1 VTLRVLH
8 VVQPSGGG
16 APQVAGALARDQ
28 LARGWGVAVA
38 GRRQAAFDGLDVA
51 EWQAVRAPVPIEWR
65 ALARVIADTRPQ
77 LVHLHSAKAGLAGR
91 LAVRGRLPT
100 VFQPHGW
107 SWEAATGALRTAS
120 VGWERFAARWTDLCL
135 CVSEVERRHGETAGV
150 RGRYAVV
157 ANGVDLE
164 EFAPRS
170 RDEARARLGLPEG
183 PLVVCVG
190 RLSRQKGQDVLLD
203 AWPTVRQ
210 RVPDAR
216 LALVGDGPD
225 IEALRART
233 SDGVEFTGAR
243 DDVSVWFA
251 AADVVALPSRWEG
264 MSLAMLEAMA
274 CGRPLVMTDVAGAEV
289 AVGAIVPPEDPHAL
303 ADAVVDRLVDP
314 ARAEREGREARAVV
328 ERDHDLR
335 RVCDATALL
344 YEHVLSSRGSG
355 PP

>member
-1 VTLRVLH
+1 
-8 VVQPSGGG
+8 
-16 APQVAGALARDQ
+16 
-28 LARGWGVAVA
+28 
-38 GRRQAAFDGLDVA
+38 
-51 EWQAVRAPVPIEWR
+51 
-65 ALARVIADTRPQ
+65 
-77 LVHLHSAKAGLAGR
+77 
-91 LAVRGRLPT
+91 
-100 VFQPHGW
+100 
-107 SWEAATGALRTAS
+107 
-120 VGWERFAARWTDLCL
+120 
-135 CVSEVERRHGETAGV
+135 
-150 RGRYAVV
+150 
-157 ANGVDLE
+157 
-164 EFAPRS
+164 
-170 RDEARARLGLPEG
+170 
-183 PLVVCVG
+183 VG

-210 RVPDAR
+210 RVPGAR

-243 DDVSVWFA
+243 DEVSVWFA

-274 CGRPLVMTDVAGAEV
+274 CGRPLVVTDVAGAEV
-289 AVGAIVPPEDPHAL
+289 AVGAVVPPEDPHAL
-303 ADAVVDRLVDP
+303 ADAVVDRLVDQ

-335 RVCDATALL
+335 RICDATALL